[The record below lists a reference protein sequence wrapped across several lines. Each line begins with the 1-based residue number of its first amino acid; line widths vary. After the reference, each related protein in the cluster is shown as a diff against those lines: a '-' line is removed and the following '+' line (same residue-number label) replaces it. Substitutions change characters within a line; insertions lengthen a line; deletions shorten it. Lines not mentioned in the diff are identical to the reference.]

1 MIKST
6 MVSIILSDN
15 LMDALISDIPG
26 VSHGFF
32 DALDKEELI
41 DNIGAESTS
50 SPVIFI
56 AVLSTT

>member
-1 MIKST
+1 